1 MAEIYDILI
10 QLGVIAVLIIIN
22 AAYVAAEFA
31 LLNIKPLELRSI
43 IDEAKAK
50 GKKANWADHLLEVKN
65 DSVKFDNY
73 VTVIQVGVTCS
84 SLGLGVYSEH
94 ALAGLF
100 IKLAE
105 HFNIGLAGTPM
116 HATVHGAASILSLL
130 LLTYI
135 HVVAGEM
142 IPKTAALHK
151 PVQAA
156 QLTYGFM
163 CVSNKLLHWLAL
175 MLTHITNWAL
185 HCMDIPVQ
193 KDLSQHVSKE
203 TLDRALE
210 TFQNERLID
219 DEAGDWARE
228 WLHFGDE
235 IVRSVMVP
243 RTQVLAF
250 EGCTTVQE
258 ALRQVRKYRCSRYP
272 IYEEDLDDTNSMVL
286 VRDLYRAMRD
296 GKGQEPVRLHSQ
308 PYPII
313 HELVTLDVAF
323 KEMCA
328 QSVHMAA
335 VVDEKGGIAGIV
347 TMEDLFEEVVGYVYD
362 EFEGEERQA
371 VSFDLGCKS
380 WEVEGV
386 VSLED
391 LIEDMT
397 EALEEELSF
406 HVNEVVSQ
414 ALRPQREKILR
425 HELGRTLLLQVGEQR
440 LNQRLDELVQD
451 EIEELELDDFIDE
464 AAKQAAKEHM
474 KLVIDKL
481 EDNFKNEKAETV
493 GGLVMSMLGKLPAE
507 NDRAIYKGVLEFRVL
522 EVKEHAPSWLE
533 VPALNP
539 DSIDDIYEK
548 LRKLVL
554 DRAKEQGAVLN

>member
-10 QLGVIAVLIIIN
+10 QLGVIAILIIIN

-31 LLNIKPLELRSI
+31 LLNIKPLELHNI
-43 IDEAKAK
+43 IDEAKVK
-50 GKKANWADHLLEVKN
+50 GKKANWAAHILEVKN

-73 VTVIQVGVTCS
+73 VTVVQVGVTCS

-105 HFNIGLAGTPM
+105 HFNIGLAGTSM
-116 HATVHGAASILSLL
+116 QTTVHGAASVLSLL

-163 CVSNKLLHWLAL
+163 SISNKLLHWLAL

-185 HCMDIPVQ
+185 QRMDIPVQ

-250 EGCTTVQE
+250 EGSIPVQE
-258 ALRQVRKYRCSRYP
+258 ALRQVRQYRCSRYP

-286 VRDLYRAMRD
+286 VRDLYRAMRE
-296 GKGQEPVRLHSQ
+296 GKGQDPVRLHSQ

-406 HVNEVVSQ
+406 HINEVLSQ
-414 ALRPQREKILR
+414 KLRPQREKILR
-425 HELGRTLLLQVGEQR
+425 HELGRTLLLQIGEQR

-464 AAKQAAKEHM
+464 VAKQAAKDHM

-481 EDNFKNEKAETV
+481 EDNFKSEKAETV

-539 DSIDDIYEK
+539 DSIDDIDEK

-554 DRAKEQGAVLN
+554 DRAREKGAVLS

>member
-10 QLGVIAVLIIIN
+10 QLGVIAILIIIN

-31 LLNIKPLELRSI
+31 LLNIKPLELHNI

-50 GKKANWADHLLEVKN
+50 GKKANWAAHILEVKN

-73 VTVIQVGVTCS
+73 VTVVQVGVTCS

-105 HFNIGLAGTPM
+105 HFNIGLAGTSM
-116 HATVHGAASILSLL
+116 QTTVHGAASVLSLL

-163 CVSNKLLHWLAL
+163 SISNKLLHWLAL

-185 HCMDIPVQ
+185 QRMDIPVQ

-250 EGCTTVQE
+250 EGSIPVQE
-258 ALRQVRKYRCSRYP
+258 ALRQVRQYRCSRYP

-286 VRDLYRAMRD
+286 VRDLYRAMRE
-296 GKGQEPVRLHSQ
+296 GKGQDPVRLHSQ
-308 PYPII
+308 LYPII

-406 HVNEVVSQ
+406 HINEVLSQ
-414 ALRPQREKILR
+414 KLRPQREKILR
-425 HELGRTLLLQVGEQR
+425 HELGRTLLLQIGEQR

-464 AAKQAAKEHM
+464 AAKQAAKDHM

-481 EDNFKNEKAETV
+481 EDNFKSEKAETV

-539 DSIDDIYEK
+539 DSIDDIDEK

-554 DRAKEQGAVLN
+554 DRAREKGAVLS

>member
-10 QLGVIAVLIIIN
+10 QLGVIAILIIIN

-31 LLNIKPLELRSI
+31 LLNIKPLELHNI

-50 GKKANWADHLLEVKN
+50 GKKANWAAHILEVKN

-73 VTVIQVGVTCS
+73 VTVVQVGVTCS

-105 HFNIGLAGTPM
+105 HFNIGLAGTSM
-116 HATVHGAASILSLL
+116 QTTVHGAASVLSLL

-163 CVSNKLLHWLAL
+163 SISNKLLHWLAL

-185 HCMDIPVQ
+185 QRMDIPVQ

-250 EGCTTVQE
+250 EGSIPVQE
-258 ALRQVRKYRCSRYP
+258 ALRQVRQYRCSRYP

-286 VRDLYRAMRD
+286 VRDLYRAMRE
-296 GKGQEPVRLHSQ
+296 GKGQDPVRLHSQ

-406 HVNEVVSQ
+406 HINEVLSQ
-414 ALRPQREKILR
+414 KLRPQREKILR
-425 HELGRTLLLQVGEQR
+425 HELGRTLLLQIGEQR

-464 AAKQAAKEHM
+464 AAKQAAKDHM

-481 EDNFKNEKAETV
+481 EDNFKSEKAETV

-539 DSIDDIYEK
+539 DSIDDIDEK

-554 DRAKEQGAVLN
+554 DRAREKGAVLS

>member
-1 MAEIYDILI
+1 MAEICDILI
-10 QLGVIAVLIIIN
+10 QLSVILILIAIN

-31 LLNIKPLELRSI
+31 LLNSKPLELRTI
-43 IDEAKAK
+43 IDEHKAK
-50 GKKANWADHLLEVKN
+50 GKTAGWACRLLEVKN

-73 VTVIQVGVTCS
+73 VTVVQVGVTCS

-100 IKLAE
+100 IKLAN
-105 HFNIGLAGTPM
+105 HFNIGLEGTALAG
-116 HATVHGAASILSLL
+116 TVHGAASIMSLL

-151 PVQAA
+151 PLQAA

-175 MLTHITNWAL
+175 LLTHITNCVL
-185 HCMDIPVQ
+185 RRMDIPVQ

-250 EGCTTVQE
+250 QGSTTVQE
-258 ALRQVRKYRCSRYP
+258 ALCQVRQYRCSRYP
-272 IYEEDLDDTNSMVL
+272 VYEEDLDDTNSMVL

-296 GKGQEPVRLHSQ
+296 GKGGEPVRLHSQ
-308 PYPII
+308 PYPIM
-313 HELVTLDVAF
+313 HELITLDLAF

-362 EFEGEERQA
+362 EFEGEERQE
-371 VSFDLGCKS
+371 VSFDLGCRS

-391 LIEDMT
+391 LIEDMG
-397 EALEEELSF
+397 EALEEQLIASVSETLSKK
-406 HVNEVVSQ
+406 
-414 ALRPQREKILR
+414 LRPKREKDLR
-425 HELGRTLLLQVGEQR
+425 RDLGRTLLLQIGEQR
-440 LNQRLDELVQD
+440 LSQRLDELVQD
-451 EIEELELDDFIDE
+451 EIEKLELDDFIDSI
-464 AAKQAAKEHM
+464 AKQAAKEHM
-474 KLVIDKL
+474 KDVADKL
-481 EDNFKNEKAETV
+481 DDNFKNEKAETV
-493 GGLVMSMLGKLPAE
+493 GGLVMSLLGKLPAE
-507 NDRAIYKGVLEFRVL
+507 NDRVLYKNALEFRVL

-533 VPALNP
+533 IPVLNP
-539 DSIDDIYEK
+539 DSIDDICEQ
-548 LRKLVL
+548 LRREVL
-554 DRAKEQGAVLN
+554 DEAQKKGAVLD

>member
-10 QLGVIAVLIIIN
+10 QLGVIVVLIIIN

-31 LLNIKPLELRSI
+31 LLNIKPLELRNI

-50 GKKANWADHLLEVKN
+50 GKKANWASHILEVKN

-156 QLTYGFM
+156 QLTYSFM

-250 EGCTTVQE
+250 EGSTTVQE
-258 ALRQVRKYRCSRYP
+258 ALRQVRKYRCSRYQRYGFGARSLSSHARWQRP
-272 IYEEDLDDTNSMVL
+272 
-286 VRDLYRAMRD
+286 RA
-296 GKGQEPVRLHSQ
+296 G
-308 PYPII
+308 
-313 HELVTLDVAF
+313 AF
-323 KEMCA
+323 A
-328 QSVHMAA
+328 QSALSYYSRIGH
-335 VVDEKGGIAGIV
+335 
-347 TMEDLFEEVVGYVYD
+347 F
-362 EFEGEERQA
+362 
-371 VSFDLGCKS
+371 GC
-380 WEVEGV
+380 
-386 VSLED
+386 SL
-391 LIEDMT
+391 
-397 EALEEELSF
+397 
-406 HVNEVVSQ
+406 
-414 ALRPQREKILR
+414 QRNVR
-425 HELGRTLLLQVGEQR
+425 SVCTHG
-440 LNQRLDELVQD
+440 
-451 EIEELELDDFIDE
+451 
-464 AAKQAAKEHM
+464 
-474 KLVIDKL
+474 
-481 EDNFKNEKAETV
+481 
-493 GGLVMSMLGKLPAE
+493 SC
-507 NDRAIYKGVLEFRVL
+507 
-522 EVKEHAPSWLE
+522 S
-533 VPALNP
+533 
-539 DSIDDIYEK
+539 
-548 LRKLVL
+548 
-554 DRAKEQGAVLN
+554 